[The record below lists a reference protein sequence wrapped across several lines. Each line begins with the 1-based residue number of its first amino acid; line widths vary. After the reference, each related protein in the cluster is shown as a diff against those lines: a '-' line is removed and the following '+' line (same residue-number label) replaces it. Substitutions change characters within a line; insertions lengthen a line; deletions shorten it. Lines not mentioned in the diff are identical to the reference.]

1 MSLVRDITGSPDAQG
16 SHYKHGGVEVSS
28 LSEKFAAKEYR
39 QGKEV
44 LFAACDEECL
54 GETYEE
60 GKLKLQVDPGFYD
73 GDRIERATFIA
84 MLQRAT
90 VANFVGERAVALA
103 VEMGFIEQGNV
114 IRIDGVPHAQWAVM
128 I

>member
-1 MSLVRDITGSPDAQG
+1 M
-16 SHYKHGGVEVSS
+16 
-28 LSEKFAAKEYR
+28 SEKFAAKEYR

-54 GETYEE
+54 GETYQE
-60 GKLKLQVDPGFYD
+60 GELKLQVDPGFYD
-73 GDRIERATFIA
+73 GDRIERPTFAA

-90 VANFVGERAVALA
+90 VANFVGERTVALA
-103 VEMGFIEQGNV
+103 VELGFVNQSNV

-128 I
+128 L